1 MESGATAERNIR
13 LLPRVIVLSASA
25 LVACVVITVLTFTLG
40 KDSRA
45 AVLLLDYSSLA
56 VFPYPFTIQNA
67 MHMLFFVGLG
77 EILVRGQVAGW
88 EQSFLHEKFLPEDD
102 QTILQAEDLGPI
114 RRKVSHRFDNSNG
127 FLPYLI
133 DLSIL
138 QFYAS
143 RSVDQVV
150 NILNSSIELIAHRV
164 DLRYSFLRY
173 LVWVIPTIG
182 FIGTVVG
189 IAGALATIDP
199 TKPDL
204 KLVTANLGVAFNTT
218 IVALM
223 ESAVLVLLLSIVQ
236 KREEESVS
244 LAGNYCL
251 KNLVNRLYEAPK

>member
-1 MESGATAERNIR
+1 MESGHSNHGSVK
-13 LLPRVIVLSASA
+13 LLPRVIVLIVAGLLACAVIA
-25 LVACVVITVLTFTLG
+25 LLTFTLQ
-40 KDSRA
+40 KDGNA
-45 AVLLLDYSSLA
+45 AVLLLDYSNLT

-67 MHMLFFVGLG
+67 MHVLFFVGVG
-77 EILVRGQVAGW
+77 EIVVRGQVAVW
-88 EQSFLHEKFLPEDD
+88 EQSFLREKFLPEDD

-114 RRKVSHRFDNSNG
+114 RRKVAHRFDDANG

-150 NILNSSIELIAHRV
+150 NILNSSLELIAHRV

-199 TKPDL
+199 SQPDL
-204 KLVTANLGVAFNTT
+204 KAVTANLGVAFNTT
-218 IVALM
+218 IIALM
-223 ESAVLVLLLSIVQ
+223 ESAVLVLLLSVVQ